1 MAANRSE
8 RRPELCQASRCI
20 APDAVHR
27 LCPTNRVGN
36 RVGIELYPRAAMIQA
51 VKIQRGRGY
60 RFHVARSA
68 RGVTF
73 KPNTLISP
81 GYWPLV
87 RSALVRHGRGARRR
101 DPGRPINRTSAPMG
115 TVPGVLAIFRALA
128 LQAWATVRPQD
139 CASTAVIHSATHRVE
154 PSSPINALYVARVL
168 RTPGSHFEASTP
180 LTSSHSARDSSAM
193 KIGIRNAMFA
203 RSGATSSRKLLT
215 T

>member
-8 RRPELCQASRCI
+8 RRPELVRHHGVSH
-20 APDAVHR
+20 PTPSP
-27 LCPTNRVGN
+27 LCPTNRVG
-36 RVGIELYPRAAMIQA
+36 GGAAG
-51 VKIQRGRGY
+51 RSSGRGDPTWNPTWT
-60 RFHVARSA
+60 RVPSPLGRSLARA
-68 RGVTF
+68 Y
-73 KPNTLISP
+73 KPNTLS
-81 GYWPLV
+81 L
-87 RSALVRHGRGARRR
+87 L
-101 DPGRPINRTSAPMG
+101 
-115 TVPGVLAIFRALA
+115 LLLFRFCAA
-128 LQAWATVRPQD
+128 AWAADQQNARANGDRPR
-139 CASTAVIHSATHRVE
+139 CPRHFSGPRAPSLGHSWATRLRFHRSHSQCTHRVE